1 MHTRLTQMFGIAH
14 PVILA
19 PMAGAAGGALASAVT
34 RAGGLGMIGG
44 GYGDAE
50 WLGREIALADAPVG
64 VGFITWSL
72 AAQPHLLDQALAANP
87 RAIMLSFGDPAPFAP
102 AIHAAKVPLIAQD
115 QTLDHARTAI
125 DAGAQVIVAQGAE
138 AGGHGDLRATM
149 TLVPEVADMLA
160 ARAPDTVLC
169 AAGGIADGRGLA
181 AALMLG
187 ADGAVV
193 GSRFWASA
201 EALVPPAMQQAAIAA
216 TGDDTLRTRVVDRVR
231 GLRWP
236 SGFTIRV
243 LKNDFTDRWHGAED
257 ALEDA
262 LCTEGPRWRAGAIAD
277 DPAIANPIIG
287 EAAGLIHDAP
297 PAARLL
303 HDMIAG
309 CEAALARAAQ
319 LRLKAPDAL
328 RKET

>member
-1 MHTRLTQMFGIAH
+1 MHTRLTEYFGIAH

-19 PMAGAAGGALASAVT
+19 PMAGAAGGALASAVS
-34 RAGGLGMIGG
+34 RAGGLGLVGG
-44 GYGDAE
+44 GYGDAGWFAHE
-50 WLGREIALADAPVG
+50 LALAEAPIG
-64 VGFITWSL
+64 AGFITWSL
-72 AAQPHLLDQALAANP
+72 AKQPHLLDQALAANP
-87 RAIMLSFGDPAPFAP
+87 RAIMLSFGDPAPFAS
-102 AIHAAKVPLIAQD
+102 AIHAAKVPLICQA
-115 QTLDHARTAI
+115 QTLDHARAAV
-125 DAGAQVIVAQGAE
+125 DAGAQVIVAQGGE
-138 AGGHGDLRATM
+138 AGGHGDLRGTM

-160 ARAPDTVLC
+160 ARSPDTILC

-236 SGFTIRV
+236 GGFTIRV

-257 ALEDA
+257 A
-262 LCTEGPRWRAGAIAD
+262 
-277 DPAIANPIIG
+277 
-287 EAAGLIHDAP
+287 
-297 PAARLL
+297 
-303 HDMIAG
+303 
-309 CEAALARAAQ
+309 
-319 LRLKAPDAL
+319 
-328 RKET
+328 